1 MDGSSYSGTDSVE
14 VLLTSFD
21 SNDSIDLSAFGSGLT
36 TSTVDGNVEVSDE
49 GGNVK
54 LTLIGITDPVSIDEQ
69 LVLTA
74 TAP

>member
-1 MDGSSYSGTDSVE
+1 M
-14 VLLTSFD
+14 
-21 SNDSIDLSAFGSGLT
+21 T

-54 LTLIGITDPVSIDEQ
+54 LTLIGITDPVSIDDQ